1 MYPQRSGVRRS
12 VIPVVLA
19 WLCAS
24 AAGHTAEYIR
34 QESPQPAFESGW
46 WNNFAVRT
54 AFYNS
59 TEIDADGPDT
69 GLLAPGGENI
79 NVLGEATLRFRI
91 TDSILEGST
100 INLYRQTLNLPFM
113 K

>member
-1 MYPQRSGVRRS
+1 MYPQRMGVRRS
-12 VIPVVLA
+12 VIPVMLA

-24 AAGHTAEYIR
+24 
-34 QESPQPAFESGW
+34 
-46 WNNFAVRT
+46 
-54 AFYNS
+54 
-59 TEIDADGPDT
+59 ADGPDT